1 MADPVR
7 NIIIKLG
14 SKVHPPAAALKH
26 IQTLLQLAM
35 KKKLKLD
42 PLLRDEILVT
52 VMSNYLEFYAEW
64 SADDVTELLVLVA
77 EASDDVSP
85 MFIPEPSDGN
95 RAGAFL
101 QFFAQR
107 AVESV
112 EEARRRE
119 ESQALYLEAAQRE
132 ATHRQEVLRQ
142 RVNDSETPI
151 EISPD
156 RPIDSSIP
164 LSVSVLHENQSAL
177 GSENSPVNVDP
188 LSLPVTNF
196 AGEKSDALHVSDE
209 KTKSSY
215 KPNPLSLVVYA
226 SENIALPP
234 SETVNVSKESCPAVD
249 PPALPATVKIV
260 DLSSPHKSE
269 KTGGVPVYTATSLG
283 ESLEHVRHFAGLP
296 SASIPQP
303 YRVIHPSESSS
314 EDDKILAEVY
324 GSQAPSSAAPTVEA
338 TAHPDSTNFRI
349 REISNIVGSSSANVS
364 DSSHFVTPVQSPSRE
379 TRRTKRKNVPTKV
392 VVETSADN
400 VDVDQLQ
407 QGTIAAQAASAPAP
421 STRKGKPT
429 TRSRGRSVT
438 PEVPPIEGIDT
449 TVYKPQF
456 VSPAAQTKWATMVR
470 RELIVQRTV
479 DENQLNS
486 VCDILPLLNE
496 VGLLKT
502 VTDVCPYSKLLT
514 YEFYCNLSD
523 EIDSLTGPRPMQ
535 IFIRGKWY
543 DFGPDVINKYYGL
556 PTVQEEAVTEWDVVA
571 KTLTGGHTT
580 SWPTG
585 NKDYL
590 LSSHLTSR
598 YVILHRL
605 ALHNWLPSA
614 HFNTVGK
621 LLAGFLFRIGT
632 KMQCDLGKWI
642 FYHVL
647 TLIHPREQKVR
658 LPFPNLIFGI
668 LTSQG
673 LKPMPSEVI
682 SPTLLYTVDKRLLSG
697 DHLKDVVPV
706 TAPSNSEPDAV
717 NDESPHAKDVKLS
730 EQLKVRVVDLETV
743 HGIIAKQ
750 LTGARTELATV
761 LLRMSLS
768 DTAAAAEDPVKSDC
782 GSPSNA

>member
-1 MADPVR
+1 MPE
-7 NIIIKLG
+7 NL
-14 SKVHPPAAALKH
+14 SAL
-26 IQTLLQLAM
+26 
-35 KKKLKLD
+35 
-42 PLLRDEILVT
+42 
-52 VMSNYLEFYAEW
+52 
-64 SADDVTELLVLVA
+64 
-77 EASDDVSP
+77 ASDK
-85 MFIPEPSDGN
+85 
-95 RAGAFL
+95 
-101 QFFAQR
+101 
-107 AVESV
+107 
-112 EEARRRE
+112 
-119 ESQALYLEAAQRE
+119 
-132 ATHRQEVLRQ
+132 
-142 RVNDSETPI
+142 
-151 EISPD
+151 
-156 RPIDSSIP
+156 
-164 LSVSVLHENQSAL
+164 
-177 GSENSPVNVDP
+177 SPVNVDP
-188 LSLPVTNF
+188 LSVPVIDF
-196 AGEKSDALHVSDE
+196 ADEKSNALHVSDE
-209 KTKSSY
+209 KTKSSDE
-215 KPNPLSLVVYA
+215 PNPLSLVVYA

-234 SETVNVSKESCPAVD
+234 SESVNVSKESCPAVD
-249 PPALPATVKIV
+249 PPALPAFVETVG
-260 DLSSPHKSE
+260 LSSPHKSE
-269 KTGGVPVYTATSLG
+269 KTGGIPVYTATSLE
-283 ESLEHVRHFAGLP
+283 ESLEHVRHFAKLP

-324 GSQAPSSAAPTVEA
+324 GSQAPSSTAPTVEA
-338 TAHPDSTNFRI
+338 TAHPDSSNFRI

-364 DSSHFVTPVQSPSRE
+364 DSSHSVTPVQSPSRE

-392 VVETSADN
+392 VVEISADN
-400 VDVDQLQ
+400 ADVDQPVKKRKSSETVKPEGDPPIHQVFKTLCSSIKQ
-407 QGTIAAQAASAPAP
+407 QGTTAAQATSAPAP
-421 STRKGKPT
+421 SARKGKPT

-438 PEVPPIEGIDT
+438 PEVSPVEGIDT

-456 VSPAAQTKWATMVR
+456 VSPAAQTRWVTMVR

-496 VGLLKT
+496 AGLLKT

-523 EIDSLTGPRPMQ
+523 EIDSLTGPRLMQ

-543 DFGPDVINKYYGL
+543 DFGPDVLNKYYGL
-556 PTVQEEAVTEWDVVA
+556 PAMQEEVVTEWDVVA
-571 KTLTGGHTT
+571 KTLTVGQTT

-585 NKDYL
+585 DKDYL

-605 ALHNWLPSA
+605 AMHNWLPSA

-632 KMQCDLGKWI
+632 KMQFDLGKWI
-642 FYHVL
+642 YYHVL
-647 TLIHPREQKVR
+647 TLIHPQEQKVR

-697 DHLKDVVPV
+697 DHIKDAVPV
-706 TAPSNSEPDAV
+706 TAPSNLEPDAV

-730 EQLKVRVVDLETV
+730 KQLKARVADLETV

-750 LTGARTELATV
+750 LTRARTELAIV
-761 LLRMSLS
+761 LLRMSLTG
-768 DTAAAAEDPVKSDC
+768 TAAAAVDPVKSDC
-782 GSPSNA
+782 DSPSNV

>member
-52 VMSNYLEFYAEW
+52 VMTNYPEFYAEW
-64 SADDVTELLVLVA
+64 SIDDLTELLVLVA

-85 MFIPEPSDGN
+85 VFIPEPSDGN

-107 AVESV
+107 ALESV

-119 ESQALYLEAAQRE
+119 ESQAQP
-132 ATHRQEVLRQ
+132 V
-142 RVNDSETPI
+142 
-151 EISPD
+151 
-156 RPIDSSIP
+156 DSSIP
-164 LSVSVLHENQSAL
+164 SSVSVLPENQSAL
-177 GSENSPVNVDP
+177 GSKKSPMNVDP

-196 AGEKSDALHVSDE
+196 TGEKSDALHVSDE
-209 KTKSSY
+209 KTKSSD

-226 SENIALPP
+226 SENIALTP

-249 PPALPATVKIV
+249 PPALPATVKTV

-269 KTGGVPVYTATSLG
+269 KIGGVPVYTTTSLG

-324 GSQAPSSAAPTVEA
+324 GSQAPSSAVPTVEA
-338 TAHPDSTNFRI
+338 TAHPDFTNFRI

-364 DSSHFVTPVQSPSRE
+364 DSSHSVTPVQSPSRE

-400 VDVDQLQ
+400 VDADQPVKKRKSSATAKPEGDPPIHQVFKTLRSSVKQ
-407 QGTIAAQAASAPAP
+407 QGTTAAQATSAPAP
-421 STRKGKPT
+421 SARKGKPT

-449 TVYKPQF
+449 TIYKPQF

-585 NKDYL
+585 DKDYL

-642 FYHVL
+642 FYH
-647 TLIHPREQKVR
+647 
-658 LPFPNLIFGI
+658 
-668 LTSQG
+668 G

-697 DHLKDVVPV
+697 DHIKDVVPV

-730 EQLKVRVVDLETV
+730 EQLKARVADLETV

-761 LLRMSLS
+761 LLRMSMS
-768 DTAAAAEDPVKSDC
+768 DTVATAEDPVKSGCD
-782 GSPSNA
+782 SPSNA